1 MGKGKRK
8 SEMKEDFSGIEFEV
22 EEIMM
27 EGRMKKMEGVD
38 KMIEKERKDMFG
50 DEKKLKKIGKSNE
63 RIEIDKI
70 EEKMMRK
77 KEKDILKDKV
87 RIGSE
92 IEIGKKKKINE
103 VEIGRIIRSKWI
115 GYIINIDGRIKIGD
129 KLC

>member
-27 EGRMKKMEGVD
+27 EGRMKKMESVD

-70 EEKMMRK
+70 EEKVMRK